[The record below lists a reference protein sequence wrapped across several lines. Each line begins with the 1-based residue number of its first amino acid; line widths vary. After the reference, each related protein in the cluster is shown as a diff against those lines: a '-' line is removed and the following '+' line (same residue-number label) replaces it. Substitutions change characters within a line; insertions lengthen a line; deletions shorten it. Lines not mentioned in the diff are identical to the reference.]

1 MASSNFTSNLHLS
14 AWTGSDRPKRADFV
28 SDNNIIDTALGGH
41 IANSGIHVTADE
53 KARISQPFDVRIY
66 AGSGE
71 SERTI
76 SLGFTP
82 SFVIVYR
89 RGVPPVA
96 YSGGANVVYSGYACY
111 GHGSTTGLMINS
123 SGVIVMETTV
133 NAEGVRVSLN
143 ESGSQY
149 TLIVFK

>member
-28 SDNNIIDTALGGH
+28 SDNNIIDTTLGGH

-53 KARISQPFDVRIY
+53 KARIAEPYDVRIY

-76 SLGFTP
+76 SVGFSP
-82 SFVIVYR
+82 SFVIVYK

-96 YSGGANVVYSGYACY
+96 YSGGANVINSGYACY
-111 GHGSTTGLMINS
+111 GHGSTTGLVLTS
-123 SGVIVMETTV
+123 SGVVVTETSV
-133 NAEGVRVSLN
+133 NADGVRVSLN

-149 TLIVFK
+149 TLIAFK

>member
-53 KARISQPFDVRIY
+53 KARITEPYDVRIY

-76 SLGFTP
+76 SVGFSP
-82 SFVIVYR
+82 SFVIVYK

-96 YSGGANVVYSGYACY
+96 YSGGANVINSGYACY
-111 GHGSTTGLMINS
+111 GHGSTTGLVLTS
-123 SGVIVMETTV
+123 SGVVVTETSV
-133 NAEGVRVSLN
+133 NADGVRVSLN

-149 TLIVFK
+149 TLIAFK

>member
-28 SDNNIIDTALGGH
+28 SDNNIIDTQLGGH
-41 IANSGIHVTADE
+41 IADSAIHVTSDE
-53 KARISQPFDVRIY
+53 KARISQPYEVKIY
-66 AGSGE
+66 SGSGE

-82 SFVIVYR
+82 KFVIVFR
-89 RGVPPVA
+89 RGVPPAA
-96 YSGGANVVYSGYACY
+96 YSSGANVVYSGYACY
-111 GHGSTTGLMINS
+111 GHGSTTGLVINS
-123 SGVIVMETTV
+123 SGVVVTETSV
-133 NAEGVRVSLN
+133 NADGVRVSLN

-149 TLIVFK
+149 TLIAFK